1 MYRKP
6 TTIYYDPGQH
16 FDNEELQEFLHLKGV
31 SIDYSPLG
39 LLKLIGIVKV
49 SNKLLEEV
57 LKKQEPG
64 KE

>member
-6 TTIYYDPGQH
+6 TIIYYNLGQH
-16 FDNEELQEFLHLKGV
+16 FDNKELQEFLYLKGV
-31 SIDYSPLG
+31 SINYSPLG

-57 LKKQEPG
+57 LKK
-64 KE
+64 

>member
-6 TTIYYDPGQH
+6 TTIYYNPGQYL
-16 FDNEELQEFLHLKGV
+16 NNKELQEFLYLKGV

-39 LLKLIGIVKV
+39 LLKLIGIVKI

-57 LKKQEPG
+57 LKK
-64 KE
+64 